1 MIKTVCVYCGSSLG
15 NLPIYREAAEA
26 LGKALA
32 TAGIGL
38 VYGGGGVGLMGAVAD
53 AVMANGGRAVG
64 IIPQLLLDKEVGH
77 RGLTELHVVPDM
89 HKRKQMMAD
98 LADAFITMPGGAGT
112 LEELFEVYTWAQLGY
127 HNKPIGLL
135 NVAGF
140 YEPLMAML
148 RHTADAGFIRA
159 PYLDLLL
166 DEAVPET
173 LVKRLQDHAPIMI
186 DKWAKGRDAI

>member
-15 NLPIYREAAEA
+15 NLPVYKEAAEA

-32 TAGIGL
+32 AADIGL

-140 YEPLMAML
+140 YNPLMAML
-148 RHTADAGFIRA
+148 QHTADAGFIRA
-159 PYLDLLL
+159 PYLDLLMS
-166 DEAVPET
+166 EAVPET
-173 LVKRLQDHAPIMI
+173 LVKRLQDHEPVLI
-186 DKWAKGRDAI
+186 DKWAKGRNAI